1 MKQTNDIFA
10 RTAGSLFIDIIKS
23 LIVKLEVESI
33 VDFIILQS
41 DVILVGG
48 IPFLQNQFV

>member
-1 MKQTNDIFA
+1 MIFLQKLLEVFSS
-10 RTAGSLFIDIIKS
+10 TIKS